1 MYRVMIKKR
10 QIYLIWNQLTAAVVQ
25 TQDKHQ
31 ELCMRSLE
39 VPLLCI
45 GTWFAVPTHSHMLFL
60 VFLLFIHYPK
70 TKMDRRK
77 KHKAILLLDDEQ
89 GREKC
94 ENKGHMIVKNSHK
107 GKDTEELRK
116 FDKSHDPM
124 FHLQLTHGGNGEK
137 KKILETRL
145 ESSILEMFI
154 FFFSF

>member
-1 MYRVMIKKR
+1 
-10 QIYLIWNQLTAAVVQ
+10 
-25 TQDKHQ
+25 
-31 ELCMRSLE
+31 
-39 VPLLCI
+39 
-45 GTWFAVPTHSHMLFL
+45 
-60 VFLLFIHYPK
+60 
-70 TKMDRRK
+70 MDRRK